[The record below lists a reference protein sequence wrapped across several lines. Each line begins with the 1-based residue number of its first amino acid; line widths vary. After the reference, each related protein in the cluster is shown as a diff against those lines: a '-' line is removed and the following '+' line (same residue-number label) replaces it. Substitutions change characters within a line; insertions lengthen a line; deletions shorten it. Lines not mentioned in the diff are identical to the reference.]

1 MARTRENRMNPMI
14 RRPHVVTGLLA
25 AMAIAI
31 FSAPAHAQT
40 VTPTNQWTFSA
51 TPYLWLPNING
62 TLKYSIPQGASGS
75 PDVETGPNDYLQNL
89 QAVVMLSGEAR
100 NDRWSVFTDIIYLS
114 FADEKSSVKSV
125 NFGGNFVSSSVNVAT
140 TSSLRGTAWT
150 LGAGYAVQTGK
161 ALKLD
166 IFGGLR
172 YLGLQASTNWQLT
185 TTVTGPGGGEAF
197 PRTGSISEGTDL
209 WDGIVGVKG
218 RVLLGSG
225 HWSIPYY
232 LDIGGGSSS
241 LTWQGMLG
249 IAYSFKWGAVTLA
262 YRDLYYDQ
270 KDDELVQNLRFSGPV
285 LGVTIR
291 F

>member
-1 MARTRENRMNPMI
+1 MNSMTHRQRI
-14 RRPHVVTGLLA
+14 VMGMFLLA
-25 AMAIAI
+25 AMAVAI
-31 FSAPAHAQT
+31 LSAPAHAQP
-40 VTPTNQWTFSA
+40 VAPANQWTFSI

-62 TLKYSIPQGASGS
+62 TLKYSVPPGTAGS
-75 PDVETGPNDYLQNL
+75 PDVEAGPNNYLQNL
-89 QAVVMLSGEAR
+89 QAVIMLSGEAR
-100 NDRWSVFTDIIYLS
+100 SDRWSVFTDIIYLS

-125 NFGGNFVSSSVNVAT
+125 NFGGNFVSSSLNVAT

-150 LGAGYAVQTGK
+150 LGTGYAVQTGQ
-161 ALKLD
+161 ALMLN

-172 YLGLQASTNWQLT
+172 YMGLQASTNWQLAT
-185 TTVTGPGGGEAF
+185 TITGPGGGQTF

-209 WDGIVGVKG
+209 WDGIIGVKG
-218 RVLLGSG
+218 RLLLGSG

-232 LDIGGGSSS
+232 LDVGAGSSN

-249 IAYSFKWGAVTLA
+249 VAYSFKWGGVTLA